1 MTQLKE
7 FSAYIMLILVA
18 AIVSTT
24 MLSGLLQQ
32 SYAQQNTTTANNK
45 ESQNQAFILKQM
57 IASGS
62 NTNQSNSSSSS
73 QTASNF
79 ETAKDQYL
87 AAWNHTAFHS
97 GFDTFIQDGSAAGYG
112 VYVTHPFVY
121 KPGESIVL
129 YIEPVGYGFKQVV
142 DQQGNSLNQLNLTAS
157 MIISGSNGTQL
168 TAIKGLPALSIN
180 SHNKN
185 TEMFMTLKVDQQ
197 HPFPVGDY
205 KITYIINDGSS
216 GKSFQIVKS
225 VKVANVVS

>member
-7 FSAYIMLILVA
+7 FSACITLMLVA

-24 MLSGLLQQ
+24 MISGFLQQ

-62 NTNQSNSSSSS
+62 NTNQSNSSS

-79 ETAKDQYL
+79 ETAKGQYL

-142 DQQGNSLNQLNLTAS
+142 DQQGNALNQINLTAN

-168 TAIKGLPALSIN
+168 TAIKDLPALSIN

-216 GKSFQIVKS
+216 GKSFQIVKP

>member
-7 FSAYIMLILVA
+7 FSACIMLVLVA

-24 MLSGLLQQ
+24 MLSGFLQQ
-32 SYAQQNTTTANNK
+32 SYAQQNSTTANNK

-62 NTNQSNSSSSS
+62 NTNQSNSSRS
-73 QTASNF
+73 QTTSDF
-79 ETAKDQYL
+79 ETAKGQYL

-142 DQQGNSLNQLNLTAS
+142 DQQGNALNQINLTAN
-157 MIISGSNGTQL
+157 MIISASNGTQL
-168 TAIKGLPALSIN
+168 TAINNLPALSIN